1 MRYPYYNRIK
11 GIQGEG
17 QVREWVSQVDHGLRG
32 HKVED
37 QGIDILS
44 EQYAVEVWNW
54 KPGSYPT
61 HERLMSIVKSLCEH
75 PNKIKVLIF
84 FQGELTSKEIN
95 YLRACGIRPILIS
108 QEPFSTMLKNPLLL
122 KNVDVDTLYYHNN
135 KLVFWGNAELIKLH
149 LHPPF
154 QRLATEL
161 WSLNMKFL
169 SEGDGTLDPVKF
181 CSHLRTQSR
190 VSQ

>member
-1 MRYPYYNRIK
+1 MRYPYHNRIK

-17 QVREWVSQVDHGLRG
+17 QAREWVSQVDHDLRG

-37 QGIDILS
+37 QGADILS

-61 HERLMSIVKSLCEH
+61 HERLMNIVKSLCDY
-75 PNKIKVLIF
+75 PDKIKVLIF

-108 QEPFSTMLKNPLLL
+108 QEPFSAMLKNPLLL
-122 KNVDVDTLYYHNN
+122 KNVDVDTIYYN
-135 KLVFWGNAELIKLH
+135 KDKPVFLLGEELIELSFYQ
-149 LHPPF
+149 PF
-154 QRLATEL
+154 HRLVAQL
-161 WSLNMKFL
+161 WALNKEFL
-169 SEGDGTLDPVKF
+169 SKGNEALDPDCK
-181 CSHLRTQSR
+181 LR
-190 VSQ
+190 VSR